1 MNAKKLSAVLTA
13 ALLAGALSTTALAA
27 DRLPTGDASVTFKK
41 AIDMTDAAGAG
52 GVVSITPL
60 DAAPAPAQ
68 ASLTIQ
74 GSGTAYFTGFA
85 FDTPGDYRYTV
96 TQAGS
101 TAAHTVYDTHSYTVT
116 IRVTGRPDGGLN
128 TELWAVRSG
137 ETAKADSV
145 KFTNRYDPP
154 AEEAKTTVVRPA
166 KNTAA
171 PAARTAKGS
180 AAPALP
186 QTGDAFPVEALAA
199 ALCAGLVG
207 FATAWSKHR

>member
-1 MNAKKLSAVLTA
+1 MRYATTALRCWLTA
-13 ALLAGALSTTALAA
+13 AALLLALCCPLPVFAARAGAV
-27 DRLPTGDASVTFKK
+27 LPVTVRTEG
-41 AIDMTDAAGAG
+41 APTDAAC
-52 GVVSITPL
+52 VVSITPL

-85 FDTPGDYRYTV
+85 FDAPGDYRYTV

-101 TAAHTVYDTHSYTVT
+101 GRPYMTCDTAVYTVT
-116 IRVTGRPDGGLN
+116 VRVTGRADGGLD
-128 TELWAVRSG
+128 TELWAQRGGS
-137 ETAKADSV
+137 TAKAAAVSFV
-145 KFTNRYDPP
+145 NRYDLP
-154 AEEAKTTVVRPA
+154 AAPA
-166 KNTAA
+166 ASAA

>member
-1 MNAKKLSAVLTA
+1 MRYATTALRCWLTA
-13 ALLAGALSTTALAA
+13 AALLLALCCPLPVFAARAGAVLPVTVRTEGTA
-27 DRLPTGDASVTFKK
+27 
-41 AIDMTDAAGAG
+41 TDAAC
-52 GVVSITPL
+52 VVSITPL

-101 TAAHTVYDTHSYTVT
+101 GRPHMTCDTAVYTVT
-116 IRVTGRPDGGLN
+116 VRVTGRADGGLD
-128 TELWAVRSG
+128 TELWAQRGGS
-137 ETAKADSV
+137 TAKAAAVSFV
-145 KFTNRYDPP
+145 NRYDPP
-154 AEEAKTTVVRPA
+154 AAPA
-166 KNTAA
+166 ASAA

>member
-1 MNAKKLSAVLTA
+1 MRYATTALRCWLTA
-13 ALLAGALSTTALAA
+13 AALLLALCCPLPVFAARAGAVLPVTVRTEGTAA
-27 DRLPTGDASVTFKK
+27 D
-41 AIDMTDAAGAG
+41 AAC
-52 GVVSITPL
+52 VVSITPL

-101 TAAHTVYDTHSYTVT
+101 GRPHMTCDTAVYTVT
-116 IRVTGRPDGGLN
+116 VRVTGRADGGLD
-128 TELWAVRSG
+128 TELWAQRGGS
-137 ETAKADSV
+137 TAKAAAVSFV
-145 KFTNRYDPP
+145 NRYDPP
-154 AEEAKTTVVRPA
+154 AAPA
-166 KNTAA
+166 ASAA
-171 PAARTAKGS
+171 PAVRTAKGS

>member
-1 MNAKKLSAVLTA
+1 MRYATTALRCWLTA
-13 ALLAGALSTTALAA
+13 AALLLALCCPLPVFAARAGAVLPVTVRTEGAAA
-27 DRLPTGDASVTFKK
+27 D
-41 AIDMTDAAGAG
+41 AAC
-52 GVVSITPL
+52 VVSITPL

-85 FDTPGDYRYTV
+85 FDAPGDYRYTV

-101 TAAHTVYDTHSYTVT
+101 GRPHMTCDTAVYTVT
-116 IRVTGRPDGGLN
+116 VRVTGRADGGLD
-128 TELWAVRSG
+128 TELWAQRGGS
-137 ETAKADSV
+137 TAKVAAVSFV
-145 KFTNRYDPP
+145 NRYDPP
-154 AEEAKTTVVRPA
+154 AAPA
-166 KNTAA
+166 ASAA

>member
-1 MNAKKLSAVLTA
+1 MRYATTALQCWLTA
-13 ALLAGALSTTALAA
+13 AALLLALCCPLPVFAARAGAVLPVTVRTEGAA
-27 DRLPTGDASVTFKK
+27 
-41 AIDMTDAAGAG
+41 TDAAC
-52 GVVSITPL
+52 VVSITPL

-85 FDTPGDYRYTV
+85 FDVPGDYCYTV

-101 TAAHTVYDTHSYTVT
+101 GRPHMTCDTAVYTVT
-116 IRVTGRPDGGLN
+116 VRVTGRADGGLD
-128 TELWAVRSG
+128 TELCAQRRGS
-137 ETAKADSV
+137 TAKAAAVSFV
-145 KFTNRYDPP
+145 NRYDPP
-154 AEEAKTTVVRPA
+154 AAPA
-166 KNTAA
+166 ASAA

>member
-1 MNAKKLSAVLTA
+1 MRYATTALRCWLTA
-13 ALLAGALSTTALAA
+13 AALLLALCCPLPVFAARAGAVLPVTVRTEGTA
-27 DRLPTGDASVTFKK
+27 
-41 AIDMTDAAGAG
+41 TDAAC
-52 GVVSITPL
+52 VVSITPL

-85 FDTPGDYRYTV
+85 FDAPGDYRYTV

-101 TAAHTVYDTHSYTVT
+101 GRPHMTCDTAVYTVT
-116 IRVTGRPDGGLN
+116 VRVTGRPDGGLN

-145 KFTNRYDPP
+145 KFTNRNDPP
-154 AEEAKTTVVRPA
+154 AAPA
-166 KNTAA
+166 ASAA

>member
-1 MNAKKLSAVLTA
+1 MRYATTALRCWLTA
-13 ALLAGALSTTALAA
+13 AALLLALCCPLPVFAARAGAVLPVTVYTEGTAA
-27 DRLPTGDASVTFKK
+27 D
-41 AIDMTDAAGAG
+41 AAC
-52 GVVSITPL
+52 VVSITPL

-85 FDTPGDYRYTV
+85 FDAPGDYRYTV

-101 TAAHTVYDTHSYTVT
+101 GRPHMTCDTAVYTVT
-116 IRVTGRPDGGLN
+116 VRVTGRADGGLD
-128 TELWAVRSG
+128 TELWAQRGGS
-137 ETAKADSV
+137 TAKATAVSFV
-145 KFTNRYDPP
+145 NRYDPP
-154 AEEAKTTVVRPA
+154 AAPA
-166 KNTAA
+166 VTAA

>member
-1 MNAKKLSAVLTA
+1 MRYAITALRCWLTA
-13 ALLAGALSTTALAA
+13 AALLLALCCPLPVFAARAGAVLPVTVRTEGAAA
-27 DRLPTGDASVTFKK
+27 D
-41 AIDMTDAAGAG
+41 AAC
-52 GVVSITPL
+52 VVSITPL

-85 FDTPGDYRYTV
+85 FDAPGDYRYTV

-116 IRVTGRPDGGLN
+116 VRVTGRPDGGLN

-154 AEEAKTTVVRPA
+154 AEEAKTTVARPA

>member
-1 MNAKKLSAVLTA
+1 MKYATTALRCWLTA
-13 ALLAGALSTTALAA
+13 AALLLALCCPLPVFAARAGVVLPVTVYTEGAAA
-27 DRLPTGDASVTFKK
+27 D
-41 AIDMTDAAGAG
+41 AAC
-52 GVVSITPL
+52 VVSITPL

-85 FDTPGDYRYTV
+85 FDAPGDYRYTV

-101 TAAHTVYDTHSYTVT
+101 GRPYMICDTAAYTVT
-116 IRVTGRPDGGLN
+116 VRVTGRADGGLD
-128 TELWAVRSG
+128 TELWAQRGGS
-137 ETAKADSV
+137 TAKAAAVSFV
-145 KFTNRYDPP
+145 NRYDPP
-154 AEEAKTTVVRPA
+154 DAPA
-166 KNTAA
+166 ASAA

>member
-1 MNAKKLSAVLTA
+1 MRYATTALRCWLTA
-13 ALLAGALSTTALAA
+13 AALLLALCCPLPVFAA
-27 DRLPTGDASVTFKK
+27 R
-41 AIDMTDAAGAG
+41 AGAVLPVTVRTEG
-52 GVVSITPL
+52 TATNAACVVSITPL

-85 FDTPGDYRYTV
+85 FDAPGDYRYTV

-116 IRVTGRPDGGLN
+116 VRVTGRPDGGLN

-145 KFTNRYDPP
+145 KFSNRYDPP
-154 AEEAKTTVVRPA
+154 AAPA
-166 KNTAA
+166 ATAA
-171 PAARTAKGS
+171 PAVRTAKGS

>member
-1 MNAKKLSAVLTA
+1 MRYATTALRCWLTA
-13 ALLAGALSTTALAA
+13 AALLLALCCPLPVFAARAGAVLPVTVRTEGAAA
-27 DRLPTGDASVTFKK
+27 D
-41 AIDMTDAAGAG
+41 AAC
-52 GVVSITPL
+52 VVSITPL

-85 FDTPGDYRYTV
+85 FDAPGDYRYTV

-101 TAAHTVYDTHSYTVT
+101 GRPHMTCDTAVYTVT
-116 IRVTGRPDGGLN
+116 VRVTGRADGGLD
-128 TELWAVRSG
+128 TELWAQRGGS
-137 ETAKADSV
+137 TAKAATVSFV
-145 KFTNRYDPP
+145 NRYDPP
-154 AEEAKTTVVRPA
+154 AAPA
-166 KNTAA
+166 ASAA

>member
-1 MNAKKLSAVLTA
+1 MRYATTALRCWLTA
-13 ALLAGALSTTALAA
+13 AALLLALCCPLPVFAARAGAVLPVTVYTEGAAA
-27 DRLPTGDASVTFKK
+27 D
-41 AIDMTDAAGAG
+41 AAC
-52 GVVSITPL
+52 VVSITPL

-85 FDTPGDYRYTV
+85 FDAPGDYRYTV
-96 TQAGS
+96 TQSGS
-101 TAAHTVYDTHSYTVT
+101 GRPHMTCDTAVYTVT
-116 IRVTGRPDGGLN
+116 VRVTGRPDGGLN

-154 AEEAKTTVVRPA
+154 AAPA
-166 KNTAA
+166 ASAA
-171 PAARTAKGS
+171 PAVRAAKGS

>member
-1 MNAKKLSAVLTA
+1 MRYAITALQCWLTA
-13 ALLAGALSTTALAA
+13 AALLLALCCPLPVFAARAGAVLPVTVRTEGAA
-27 DRLPTGDASVTFKK
+27 
-41 AIDMTDAAGAG
+41 TDAAC
-52 GVVSITPL
+52 VVSITPL

-85 FDTPGDYRYTV
+85 FDAPGDYRYTV

-101 TAAHTVYDTHSYTVT
+101 GRPHMTCDTAVYTVT
-116 IRVTGRPDGGLN
+116 VRVTGRADGGLD
-128 TELWAVRSG
+128 TELWAQRGGS
-137 ETAKADSV
+137 TAKAAAVSFV
-145 KFTNRYDPP
+145 NRYDPP
-154 AEEAKTTVVRPA
+154 AAPA
-166 KNTAA
+166 ASAA

>member
-1 MNAKKLSAVLTA
+1 MRYVTTALRCWLTA
-13 ALLAGALSTTALAA
+13 AALLLALCCPLPVFAARAGAVLPVTVYTEGAAA
-27 DRLPTGDASVTFKK
+27 D
-41 AIDMTDAAGAG
+41 AAC
-52 GVVSITPL
+52 VVSITPL

-116 IRVTGRPDGGLN
+116 VRVTGRPDGGLN

-154 AEEAKTTVVRPA
+154 AAPA
-166 KNTAA
+166 ASAA

>member
-1 MNAKKLSAVLTA
+1 MRYATTALRCWLTA
-13 ALLAGALSTTALAA
+13 AALLLALCCPLPVFAARAGAVLPVTVRTEGTA
-27 DRLPTGDASVTFKK
+27 
-41 AIDMTDAAGAG
+41 TDAAC
-52 GVVSITPL
+52 VVSITPL

-85 FDTPGDYRYTV
+85 FDAPGDYRYTV
-96 TQAGS
+96 TQSGS
-101 TAAHTVYDTHSYTVT
+101 GRPYMTCDTAVYTVT
-116 IRVTGRPDGGLN
+116 VRVTGRPDGGLN

-154 AEEAKTTVVRPA
+154 AALA
-166 KNTAA
+166 ASAA

>member
-1 MNAKKLSAVLTA
+1 MRYATTALRCWLTA
-13 ALLAGALSTTALAA
+13 AALLLALCCPLPVFAARAGAVLPVTVYTEGTAA
-27 DRLPTGDASVTFKK
+27 D
-41 AIDMTDAAGAG
+41 AAC
-52 GVVSITPL
+52 VVSITPL

-85 FDTPGDYRYTV
+85 FDAPGDYRYTV

-101 TAAHTVYDTHSYTVT
+101 GRPHMTCDTAVYTVT
-116 IRVTGRPDGGLN
+116 VRVTGRADGGLD
-128 TELWAVRSG
+128 TELWAQRGGS
-137 ETAKADSV
+137 TAKAAAVSFV
-145 KFTNRYDPP
+145 NRYDPP
-154 AEEAKTTVVRPA
+154 
-166 KNTAA
+166 AA

>member
-1 MNAKKLSAVLTA
+1 MRYATTALRCWLTA
-13 ALLAGALSTTALAA
+13 AALLLALCCPLPVFAARAGAVLPVTVRTEGAA
-27 DRLPTGDASVTFKK
+27 
-41 AIDMTDAAGAG
+41 TDAAC
-52 GVVSITPL
+52 VVSITPL

-85 FDTPGDYRYTV
+85 FDAPGDYRYTV

-101 TAAHTVYDTHSYTVT
+101 GRPHMTCDTAVYTVT
-116 IRVTGRPDGGLN
+116 VRVTGRADGGLD
-128 TELWAVRSG
+128 TELWAQRGGS
-137 ETAKADSV
+137 TAKAAAVSFV
-145 KFTNRYDPP
+145 NRYDPP
-154 AEEAKTTVVRPA
+154 AAPA
-166 KNTAA
+166 ASAA

>member
-1 MNAKKLSAVLTA
+1 MRYATTALRCWLTA
-13 ALLAGALSTTALAA
+13 AALLLALCCPLPVFAARAGAVLPVTVRTEGAAA
-27 DRLPTGDASVTFKK
+27 D
-41 AIDMTDAAGAG
+41 AAC
-52 GVVSITPL
+52 VVSITPL

-85 FDTPGDYRYTV
+85 FDAPGDYRYTV
-96 TQAGS
+96 TQSGS
-101 TAAHTVYDTHSYTVT
+101 GRPHMTCDTAVYTVT
-116 IRVTGRPDGGLN
+116 VRVTGRADGGLD
-128 TELWAVRSG
+128 TELWAQRGGS
-137 ETAKADSV
+137 TAKAAAVSFV
-145 KFTNRYDPP
+145 NRYDPP
-154 AEEAKTTVVRPA
+154 AAPA
-166 KNTAA
+166 ASAA

>member
-1 MNAKKLSAVLTA
+1 MRYAITALRCWLTA
-13 ALLAGALSTTALAA
+13 AALLLALCCPLPVFAARAGAVLPVTVYTEGTAA
-27 DRLPTGDASVTFKK
+27 D
-41 AIDMTDAAGAG
+41 AAC
-52 GVVSITPL
+52 VVSITPL

-85 FDTPGDYRYTV
+85 FDAPGDYRYTV

-101 TAAHTVYDTHSYTVT
+101 GRPHMTCDTAVYTVT
-116 IRVTGRPDGGLN
+116 VRVTGRADGGLD
-128 TELWAVRSG
+128 TELWAQRGGS
-137 ETAKADSV
+137 TAKATAVSFV
-145 KFTNRYDPP
+145 NRYDPP
-154 AEEAKTTVVRPA
+154 
-166 KNTAA
+166 AA

>member
-1 MNAKKLSAVLTA
+1 MKYATTALRCWLTA
-13 ALLAGALSTTALAA
+13 AALLLALCCPLPVFAARAGAVLPVTVRTEGAA
-27 DRLPTGDASVTFKK
+27 
-41 AIDMTDAAGAG
+41 TDAAC
-52 GVVSITPL
+52 VVSITPL

-85 FDTPGDYRYTV
+85 FDAPGDYRYTV
-96 TQAGS
+96 TQAGG

-116 IRVTGRPDGGLN
+116 VRVTGRPDGGLN

-154 AEEAKTTVVRPA
+154 AEVA
-166 KNTAA
+166 
-171 PAARTAKGS
+171 
-180 AAPALP
+180 
-186 QTGDAFPVEALAA
+186 
-199 ALCAGLVG
+199 
-207 FATAWSKHR
+207 

>member
-1 MNAKKLSAVLTA
+1 MRYATTALRCWLTA
-13 ALLAGALSTTALAA
+13 AALLLALCCPLPVFAARAGAVLPVTVYTEGTA
-27 DRLPTGDASVTFKK
+27 
-41 AIDMTDAAGAG
+41 TDAAC
-52 GVVSITPL
+52 VVSITPL

-85 FDTPGDYRYTV
+85 FDAPGDYRYTV

-101 TAAHTVYDTHSYTVT
+101 GRPHMTCDTAVYTVT
-116 IRVTGRPDGGLN
+116 VRVTGRADGGLD
-128 TELWAVRSG
+128 TELWAQRGGS
-137 ETAKADSV
+137 TAKAAAVSFV
-145 KFTNRYDPP
+145 NRYDPP
-154 AEEAKTTVVRPA
+154 AAPA
-166 KNTAA
+166 ASAA

>member
-1 MNAKKLSAVLTA
+1 MRYATTALRCWLTA
-13 ALLAGALSTTALAA
+13 AALLLALCCPLPVFAARAGAVLPVTVRTEGAAA
-27 DRLPTGDASVTFKK
+27 D
-41 AIDMTDAAGAG
+41 AAC
-52 GVVSITPL
+52 VVSITPL

-85 FDTPGDYRYTV
+85 FDAPGDYRYTV

-101 TAAHTVYDTHSYTVT
+101 GRPYMTCDTAVYTVT
-116 IRVTGRPDGGLN
+116 VRVTGRADGGLD
-128 TELWAVRSG
+128 TELWAQRGGS
-137 ETAKADSV
+137 TAKAAAVSFV
-145 KFTNRYDPP
+145 NRYDPP
-154 AEEAKTTVVRPA
+154 
-166 KNTAA
+166 AA

>member
-1 MNAKKLSAVLTA
+1 MRYATTALRCWLTA
-13 ALLAGALSTTALAA
+13 AALLLALCCPLPVFAARAGAVLPVTVRTEGTA
-27 DRLPTGDASVTFKK
+27 
-41 AIDMTDAAGAG
+41 TDAAC
-52 GVVSITPL
+52 VVSITPL

-85 FDTPGDYRYTV
+85 FDAPGDYRYTV

-101 TAAHTVYDTHSYTVT
+101 GRPHMTCDTAVYTVT
-116 IRVTGRPDGGLN
+116 VRVTGRADGGLD
-128 TELWAVRSG
+128 TELWAQRGGS
-137 ETAKADSV
+137 TAKAAAVSFV
-145 KFTNRYDPP
+145 NRYDPP
-154 AEEAKTTVVRPA
+154 
-166 KNTAA
+166 AA

>member
-1 MNAKKLSAVLTA
+1 MRYATTALRCWLAAA
-13 ALLAGALSTTALAA
+13 ALLLVLCCPLPVFAARAGAVLPVTVRTEGTA
-27 DRLPTGDASVTFKK
+27 
-41 AIDMTDAAGAG
+41 TDAAY
-52 GVVSITPL
+52 VVSITPL

-85 FDTPGDYRYTV
+85 FDAPGDYRYTV

-101 TAAHTVYDTHSYTVT
+101 GRPHMTCDTAVYTVT
-116 IRVTGRPDGGLN
+116 VRVTGRADGGLD
-128 TELWAVRSG
+128 TELWAQRGGS
-137 ETAKADSV
+137 TAKAAAVSFV
-145 KFTNRYDPP
+145 NRYDPP
-154 AEEAKTTVVRPA
+154 AAPA
-166 KNTAA
+166 ATAA

>member
-1 MNAKKLSAVLTA
+1 MRYATTALRCWLTA
-13 ALLAGALSTTALAA
+13 AALLLALCCPLPVFAARAGAVLPVTVRTEGTA
-27 DRLPTGDASVTFKK
+27 
-41 AIDMTDAAGAG
+41 TDAAC
-52 GVVSITPL
+52 VVSITPL

-85 FDTPGDYRYTV
+85 FDAPGDYRYTV
-96 TQAGS
+96 TQSGS
-101 TAAHTVYDTHSYTVT
+101 GRPHMTCDTAVYTVT
-116 IRVTGRPDGGLN
+116 VRVTGRADGGLD
-128 TELWAVRSG
+128 TELWAQRGGS
-137 ETAKADSV
+137 TAKAAAVSFV
-145 KFTNRYDPP
+145 NRYDPP
-154 AEEAKTTVVRPA
+154 AAPA
-166 KNTAA
+166 ASAA

>member
-1 MNAKKLSAVLTA
+1 MRYATTALRCWLTA
-13 ALLAGALSTTALAA
+13 AALLLALCCPLPVFAARAGAVLPVTVRTEGAAA
-27 DRLPTGDASVTFKK
+27 D
-41 AIDMTDAAGAG
+41 AAC
-52 GVVSITPL
+52 VVSITPL

-101 TAAHTVYDTHSYTVT
+101 GRPHMTCDTAVYTVT
-116 IRVTGRPDGGLN
+116 VRVTGRADGGLD
-128 TELWAVRSG
+128 TELWAQRGGS
-137 ETAKADSV
+137 TAKAAAVSFV
-145 KFTNRYDPP
+145 NRYDPP
-154 AEEAKTTVVRPA
+154 AAPA
-166 KNTAA
+166 ASAA

>member
-1 MNAKKLSAVLTA
+1 MRYATTALRCWLTA
-13 ALLAGALSTTALAA
+13 AALLLALCCPLPVFAARAGAV
-27 DRLPTGDASVTFKK
+27 LPVTVRTEGTS
-41 AIDMTDAAGAG
+41 ADAAC
-52 GVVSITPL
+52 VVSITPL

-116 IRVTGRPDGGLN
+116 VRVTGRPDGGLN

-154 AEEAKTTVVRPA
+154 AAPA
-166 KNTAA
+166 ATAAPAVTAA

>member
-1 MNAKKLSAVLTA
+1 MKYATTALRCWLTA
-13 ALLAGALSTTALAA
+13 AALLLALCCPLPVFAARAGAVLPVTVYTEGAAA
-27 DRLPTGDASVTFKK
+27 D
-41 AIDMTDAAGAG
+41 AAC
-52 GVVSITPL
+52 VVSITPL
-60 DAAPAPAQ
+60 DTAPAPAQ

-101 TAAHTVYDTHSYTVT
+101 GRPHMTCDTAVYTVT
-116 IRVTGRPDGGLN
+116 VRVTGRADGGLN

-154 AEEAKTTVVRPA
+154 AAPA
-166 KNTAA
+166 VTAA
-171 PAARTAKGS
+171 PAARTVKGS

>member
-1 MNAKKLSAVLTA
+1 MRYATTALRCWLTA
-13 ALLAGALSTTALAA
+13 AALLLALCCPLPVFAARAGAV
-27 DRLPTGDASVTFKK
+27 LPVTVRTEGTV
-41 AIDMTDAAGAG
+41 TDAAC
-52 GVVSITPL
+52 VVSITPL

-85 FDTPGDYRYTV
+85 FDAPGDYRYTV

-101 TAAHTVYDTHSYTVT
+101 GRPHMTCDTAVYTVT
-116 IRVTGRPDGGLN
+116 VRVTGRADGGLD
-128 TELWAVRSG
+128 TELWAQRGGS
-137 ETAKADSV
+137 TAKAAAVSFV
-145 KFTNRYDPP
+145 NRYDPP
-154 AEEAKTTVVRPA
+154 AAPA
-166 KNTAA
+166 ASAA

>member
-1 MNAKKLSAVLTA
+1 MRYATTALRCWLTA
-13 ALLAGALSTTALAA
+13 AALLLALCCPLPVFAARAGAV
-27 DRLPTGDASVTFKK
+27 LPVTVRTEGTV
-41 AIDMTDAAGAG
+41 TDAAC
-52 GVVSITPL
+52 VVSITPL

-85 FDTPGDYRYTV
+85 FDAPGDYRYTV

-101 TAAHTVYDTHSYTVT
+101 GRPHMTCDTAAYTVT
-116 IRVTGRPDGGLN
+116 VRVTGRADGGLD
-128 TELWAVRSG
+128 TELWAQRGGS
-137 ETAKADSV
+137 TAKAAAVSFV
-145 KFTNRYDPP
+145 NRYDPP
-154 AEEAKTTVVRPA
+154 AEEAKTTVARPV

-171 PAARTAKGS
+171 PAVC